1 MSKCINNRNCN
12 RFVIVELS
20 TRQSLTFSL
29 SMGFSDSLCTSS
41 TITDSRVVMLEILKT
56 LLAINRLIL
65 FLKQSAIFANITKY
79 AQICADK
86 LNISSGLVY
95 AFYDGSLEEA
105 AARGLMFV
113 ACPAGERRD
122 AIILCGL
129 DGQNLC
135 LINLFFMKFMQF
147 FS

>member
-1 MSKCINNRNCN
+1 
-12 RFVIVELS
+12 
-20 TRQSLTFSL
+20 
-29 SMGFSDSLCTSS
+29 
-41 TITDSRVVMLEILKT
+41 
-56 LLAINRLIL
+56 
-65 FLKQSAIFANITKY
+65 LKQSAIFANITKY

-86 LNISSGLVY
+86 LNVSSGLLVY

-105 AARGLMFV
+105 AARGLVFV
-113 ACPAGERRD
+113 ACPGERRD